1 MREIL
6 SIRQFTR
13 RNLIVLMGILC
24 LLMSALFFGLR
35 AYLLEENR
43 LAQHRRIEQQADSLS
58 YAIDLYRSIVAKLAS
73 QPAVADFLALS
84 MEDEAYRWAR
94 QMRTLLPGSMGLGL
108 FDEDGRLLGNPMQ
121 LRLGE
126 MCVLDME
133 HYISGDI
140 LPGPRVHRGMRGKE
154 HFDVVAT
161 VHSLDDTP
169 GVVFASFGLATM
181 QQALE
186 RITLPGQ
193 ALELAAYDGSP
204 IARTDR
210 LTSRDNLLEYEV
222 AVPDTDWVLR
232 ARMEIPPLGPVAAYL
247 AGTFSALV
255 TILALFLFLSSRTIS
270 NLFVREMES
279 IHQLIRGLHEGEA
292 VSGPT
297 PRLQETRQIFNG
309 ILQLTRNIASYQEHL
324 RRQSTTDELTG
335 LLNRRALK
343 EAYAGLVDSVK
354 SGKSACLAIIDV
366 DHFKP
371 VNDLHGHAMGDQV
384 LKCLAEALG
393 SSTYDDDVCIRLG
406 GDEFLVMLREFE
418 PSSLQHW
425 FETLSRN
432 FRSNLASA
440 GIAEADQ
447 CTLSG
452 GAVALTPELEDPGLA
467 LRLADQALY
476 QAKQAGRN
484 RIALHSPAGNSEQ
497 DHSSQE

>member
-35 AYLLEENR
+35 ANLLEENR
-43 LAQHRRIEQQADSLS
+43 QAQHRRIAQQADSLS
-58 YAIDLYRSIVAKLAS
+58 YAMDLYRNIVAKLAS

-121 LRLGE
+121 LRLGQ

-133 HYISGDI
+133 HYLSGDM
-140 LPGPRVHRGMRGKE
+140 LPGPRVHRGARGKE
-154 HFDVVAT
+154 HFDVVAPVQT
-161 VHSLDDTP
+161 LEDTP

-181 QQALE
+181 QRVLE

-193 ALELAAYDGSP
+193 ALELIAYDGSP
-204 IARTDR
+204 VAYTDR
-210 LTSRDNLLEYEV
+210 LTTLDDLLEHQ
-222 AVPDTDWVLR
+222 VPVPETDWVLK
-232 ARMEIPPLGPVAAYL
+232 ARMEIPPLGPIAVYL
-247 AGTFSALV
+247 ASTFGALAV
-255 TILALFLFLSSRTIS
+255 IVALFLFLSSGTIS

-279 IHQLIRGLHEGEA
+279 IHQLIHGLYEGGT
-292 VSGPT
+292 VSGLR
-297 PRLQETRQIFNG
+297 PRLQETRQIFTG
-309 ILQLTRNIASYQEHL
+309 IQQLTRNIASHQEYL

-335 LLNRRALK
+335 LHNRRALK
-343 EAYAGLVDSVK
+343 EAYANLVDSVK
-354 SGKSACLAIIDV
+354 SGKAACLAIIDV

-371 VNDLHGHAMGDQV
+371 INDLHGHATGDKV
-384 LKCLAEALG
+384 LKCLAEAIG
-393 SSTYDDDVCIRLG
+393 SSTYEADVCIRLG
-406 GDEFLVMLREFE
+406 GDEFLVMLKEFE
-418 PSSLQHW
+418 PSSLPQW

-432 FRSNLASA
+432 FHSNLASA
-440 GIAEADQ
+440 GIAEVDR

-452 GAVALTPELEDPGLA
+452 GAVALTPDLEDPGVA
-467 LRLADQALY
+467 LRIADQALY

-484 RIALHSPAGNSEQ
+484 RIILHSPA
-497 DHSSQE
+497 